1 MEERVGSFIADED
14 GTLRPN
20 LDDEAM
26 HKREELKMPSL
37 PNDEEVTDDGERGT
51 QIPNPGQDRNDV

>member
-1 MEERVGSFIADED
+1 MEEWVGSFIADED

-26 HKREELKMPSL
+26 RKRKQLEKFSL
-37 PNDEEVTDDGERGT
+37 PKDEEVTDDGECGT
-51 QIPNPGQDRNDV
+51 QIPDPGQDRDDL

>member
-26 HKREELKMPSL
+26 RKREKLKRLSL
-37 PNDEEVTDDGERGT
+37 PKDEEVTDDGERGT
-51 QIPNPGQDRNDV
+51 QIPDPGQDRDDV

>member
-1 MEERVGSFIADED
+1 MEELVGSFIADED

-26 HKREELKMPSL
+26 AQREKMKYPQQSGH
-37 PNDEEVTDDGERGT
+37 EEVINDGERGT
-51 QIPNPGQDRNDV
+51 QIPDPGQDRDNL